1 MDNVLYISMAGAV
14 EIMQAQ
20 TIHANNLA
28 NVSTHGFQADL
39 AQARAMQVYGD
50 GLPARVY
57 VGTESPAT
65 NLSPGSLSE
74 TGRSLDIGISGQGYL
89 AVQLADGSEAYTR
102 AGDLHVDSLGQLLT
116 GSGHLVLGDGGPIA
130 LPAFESVLIGNDGTI
145 TVLPQGQTADNLVVI
160 NRLKLV
166 KPELGTLSKGT
177 DGLLHHISGLPLEP
191 SADVLVVS
199 GFLENSNV
207 NAVYEMTE
215 ILALAREFEIQMRL
229 MQAAEENDQAATELV
244 TVN

>member
-1 MDNVLYISMAGAV
+1 MDNVLYISMTGAV

-116 GSGHLVLGDGGPIA
+116 GSGHLVLGDGGHQ
-130 LPAFESVLIGNDGTI
+130 VR
-145 TVLPQGQTADNLVVI
+145 VLPH
-160 NRLKLV
+160 
-166 KPELGTLSKGT
+166 T
-177 DGLLHHISGLPLEP
+177 DARFAYWDRHHRR
-191 SADVLVVS
+191 DVWRSCRRGEHRSICSHFYLNHH
-199 GFLENSNV
+199 GERIFL
-207 NAVYEMTE
+207 
-215 ILALAREFEIQMRL
+215 
-229 MQAAEENDQAATELV
+229 D
-244 TVN
+244 